1 MAIER
6 ALISVSDKTG
16 IVEFAQK
23 LAENNVEILS
33 KLLNNKTPI
42 IPRMTDGSINL
53 DIRSVFENQDNEIA
67 EFLNLI

>member
-1 MAIER
+1 MESPV
-6 ALISVSDKTG
+6 LVLDTN
-16 IVEFAQK
+16 
-23 LAENNVEILS
+23 NNVEILS

-42 IPRMTDGSINL
+42 IPRMADGNINL

>member
-1 MAIER
+1 MESPV
-6 ALISVSDKTG
+6 LVLDTN
-16 IVEFAQK
+16 
-23 LAENNVEILS
+23 NNVEILS

-42 IPRMTDGSINL
+42 IPRMTNGNINL